1 MEVSYILRSGFILA
15 NQRFRMLA
23 VDILWKFFH
32 FVSMVILISATA
44 VWLIQDIANYQ
55 WEGPEL
61 APSNPILLAMALADL
76 WTRYSGTLAW
86 MAFGIVSSAI
96 GLWIGFEALFRGGV
110 KRFWIYAGT
119 RLAFLTIMI
128 SAIVVLATLT
138 AVEGR
143 IEPGGTIQAG
153 IVSAIILLGLWWML
167 SVAETLVRRD
177 AMELLATHLTAV
189 SGALGSLL
197 GIQLLFS
204 TASAAVIGLSLRLML
219 LSSSAAPF
227 LVAGLLTVSAM
238 LFWTIVHSY
247 LVVVRYSAIDIMRN
261 NVVEP

>member
-1 MEVSYILRSGFILA
+1 
-15 NQRFRMLA
+15 
-23 VDILWKFFH
+23 
-32 FVSMVILISATA
+32 MVILMSATA
-44 VWLIQDIANYQ
+44 AWLIQDLANYS

-86 MAFGIVSSAI
+86 TAFGIVSSAI
-96 GLWIGFEALFRGGV
+96 GLWIGFESFFRGGV

-119 RLAFLTIMI
+119 RVAFLLIMI
-128 SAIVVLATLT
+128 SAMAVLVTLT

-143 IEPGGTIQAG
+143 VEPGGTIQAG
-153 IVSAIILLGLWWML
+153 IVSTIILLGLWWIL
-167 SVAETLVRRD
+167 NVAETLVRRD
-177 AMELLATHLTAV
+177 AVELLATHLTAV

-197 GIQLLFS
+197 GIQLLSS
-204 TASAAVIGLSLRLML
+204 TAFLAVIGLSIRLML
-219 LSSSAAPF
+219 RSSSAAPF
-227 LVAGLLTVSAM
+227 FVAGVLMVFAM

-247 LVVVRYSAIDIMRN
+247 LVVVRYSTIDIMRD